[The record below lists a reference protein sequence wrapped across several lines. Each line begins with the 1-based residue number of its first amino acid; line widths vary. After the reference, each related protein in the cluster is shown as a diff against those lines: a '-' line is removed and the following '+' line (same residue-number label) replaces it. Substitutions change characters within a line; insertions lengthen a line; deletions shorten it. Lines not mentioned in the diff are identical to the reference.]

1 MDTTDI
7 GNRRIFWFS
16 GQDLVESSRYLRI
29 LQNQPVKHPHNPV
42 VTADQPWE
50 GTCIQLWTAVDHDSA
65 SGQWQIWYEGH
76 PKGVVMCTALSR
88 DGIRWHKP
96 DLNQVEYGGS
106 SHNNIFLDTSYRDA
120 HSPAVVKAPAG
131 GDPAKR
137 YLMYYWVAPEWHWMG
152 ERADQIDPRLR
163 PYRVNGHY
171 LAYSADGV
179 RWTPQTEAPVL
190 AGRQGKNPAW
200 GDRMPADERD
210 LWMTIG
216 DTNAVFYDE
225 QTGKY
230 RSYHKLS
237 KTNPGW
243 DLRRRCV
250 GTSQSKDGVNWS
262 PSIPIVDPTE
272 EDDAWARELG
282 GIRAEFY
289 GMHVW
294 PQGGF
299 YLGMLWMFQ
308 VTKTGEPPFGR
319 GWDDGP
325 ITPHLIYSL
334 DGVRWQRLP
343 VREPFIPLGPAGSFE
358 AGTVY
363 SGDRPVI
370 VSDEVYFHYHGV
382 SYTHGATDPIDSPN
396 YLTGIA
402 LATLPRDRYVAWQGG
417 TEPGMLRTVPLR
429 FDGRELHLNV
439 DASHGATKV
448 ALLGPDGEP
457 LAGHGLDDCDPIS
470 GDSLDH
476 VVRWRGSS
484 DLSAMQ
490 GQALRVQFWLRH
502 SALYTWQFI

>member
-1 MDTTDI
+1 
-7 GNRRIFWFS
+7 
-16 GQDLVESSRYLRI
+16 
-29 LQNQPVKHPHNPV
+29 
-42 VTADQPWE
+42 
-50 GTCIQLWTAVDHDSA
+50 
-65 SGQWQIWYEGH
+65 
-76 PKGVVMCTALSR
+76 MCTALSR

-200 GDRMPADERD
+200 GDRTPADERD

>member
-50 GTCIQLWTAVDHDSA
+50 GTCIQLWAAVDHDSA

-200 GDRMPADERD
+200 GDRTPADERD